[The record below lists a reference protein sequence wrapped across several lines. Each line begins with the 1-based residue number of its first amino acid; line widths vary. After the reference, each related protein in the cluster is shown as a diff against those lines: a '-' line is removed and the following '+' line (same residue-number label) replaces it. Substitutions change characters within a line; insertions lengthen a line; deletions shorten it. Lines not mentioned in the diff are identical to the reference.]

1 MNAQIG
7 RIIKRHRKDL
17 GYTLQDLAAKSSLST
32 SYLSLTERG
41 LNSPTIE
48 NLNSICRA
56 LNITLSSLIAAADEE
71 SDIVVKAADRKAILA
86 SDEYLYE
93 AATEGEH
100 SMSCVVMTVRDG
112 SVHKSNP
119 HVADEVGF
127 IVSGAL
133 LLIVSGREYLLYP
146 GDCIY
151 VDANQAH
158 SYRKISDEDCVS
170 FWTYSNP
177 AHAVMDVEIQ
187 NASQD

>member
-7 RIIKRHRKDL
+7 RLIKRHRKDR
-17 GYTLQDLAAKSSLST
+17 GYTLQELAEKSSLSA

-71 SDIVVKAADRKAILA
+71 DDIVVKANERRAILTSA
-86 SDEYLYE
+86 DYLYE

-100 SMSCVVMTVRDG
+100 NMSCVVMTVRDN

-127 IVSGAL
+127 IVSGSL
-133 LLIVSGREYLLYP
+133 LLTVSGREYMLSA

-151 VDANQAH
+151 IDANQAH
-158 SYRKISDEDCVS
+158 SYRKVGDEDCVS
-170 FWTYSNP
+170 FWTYSSP
-177 AHAVMDVEIQ
+177 AHAVMDAEID
-187 NASQD
+187 NTDK